1 MNSTINRFDAD
12 IKAIKEGGEGEF
24 EAVLSIPT
32 KDRDGEI
39 IDARAFDPL
48 PEYIPIDVDHGMS
61 VTSTV
66 GSGTPYYDGDVLR
79 FTGKF
84 ASTQLGQ
91 EVRTLVMEGHVRKMS
106 VAFMSAMRAEDEDGT
121 THVVSAELL
130 NAAIVAIPSNREADI
145 LAAKAFDLKANK
157 GQSIQQI
164 HNLAATAGAE
174 CATKDA
180 PLDEGTTKSVVLEA
194 EATESTVCPTCGQ
207 LPAVTDPEVD
217 AAVEATAALPLAD
230 VLLAQAAASIAAAEL
245 TLLP

>member
-1 MNSTINRFDAD
+1 MNSTINRFDVD
-12 IKAIKEGGEGEF
+12 IKAVKDGSDGEF

-39 IDARAFDPL
+39 VDARAFEPL

-106 VAFMSAMRAEDEDGT
+106 VAFMSAQRVEDEDGT

-145 LAAKAFDLKANK
+145 LAAKALDLKANK
-157 GQSIQQI
+157 GQSLQQI
-164 HNLAATAGAE
+164 HDLAATAGAE
-174 CATKDA
+174 CATKAA
-180 PLDEGTTKSVVLEA
+180 PDDEGTTKSVALEV
-194 EATESTVCPTCGQ
+194 ETTEPTACPACGQ
-207 LPAVTDPEVD
+207 IPAVTDPEVD
-217 AAVEATAALPLAD
+217 AAVEEAAALPLAD